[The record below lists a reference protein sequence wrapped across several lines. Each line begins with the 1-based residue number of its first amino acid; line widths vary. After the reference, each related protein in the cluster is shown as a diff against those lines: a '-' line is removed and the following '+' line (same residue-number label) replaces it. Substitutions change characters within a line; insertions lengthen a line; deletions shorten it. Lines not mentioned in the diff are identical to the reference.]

1 MKIKA
6 FGFFAL
12 LAVASLTLTGCWSEK
27 LVCNMQ
33 EDTTSVDIIMK
44 FKNDNIKY
52 LWLKA
57 SINLAGYP
65 DDLKKEFPQIMR
77 ESLEQSW
84 NFGNLKNYKEKWDWD
99 TLIITADSADYDSNK
114 DLKLKKEDA
123 IKLREAAWFDC

>member
-1 MKIKA
+1 MKIRTL
-6 FGFFAL
+6 GFFAL
-12 LAVASLTLTGCWSEK
+12 LATTSLTLTGCGTEE

-33 EDTTSVDIIMK
+33 EDTTNIDIIMN
-44 FKNDNIKY
+44 FKDDNINY

-65 DDLKKEFPQIMR
+65 DDVKKELPKIMR

-84 NFGNLKNYKEKWDWD
+84 NFGSLKNYKENWDWD

-114 DLKLKKEDA
+114 NLKLKK
-123 IKLREAAWFDC
+123 KMQ